1 MDRAMAT
8 TMRSVA
14 FVFFCFVMM
23 VVWWIGHSLLAALL
37 LSSQSGAPS
46 DSRPFLLSGEMLISL
61 SIACAIVFGYVR
73 MFRPVVNDGF
83 AKSIVVLAAALNV
96 VYLLLQAILNNRLTD
111 AVAAAAII
119 LAILAP
125 FFLFLLVGVIANEA
139 KTPYRS
145 RIVALSFAFVLWLVV
160 PPFL

>member
-1 MDRAMAT
+1 MSRLGT
-8 TMRSVA
+8 PLV
-14 FVFFCFVMM
+14 
-23 VVWWIGHSLLAALL
+23 
-37 LSSQSGAPS
+37 SSRGSDGSG
-46 DSRPFLLSGEMLISL
+46 
-61 SIACAIVFGYVR
+61 
-73 MFRPVVNDGF
+73 DGNN
-83 AKSIVVLAAALNV
+83 LAAALNV
-96 VYLLLQAILNNRLTD
+96 VYLVLQAILNNRLTD